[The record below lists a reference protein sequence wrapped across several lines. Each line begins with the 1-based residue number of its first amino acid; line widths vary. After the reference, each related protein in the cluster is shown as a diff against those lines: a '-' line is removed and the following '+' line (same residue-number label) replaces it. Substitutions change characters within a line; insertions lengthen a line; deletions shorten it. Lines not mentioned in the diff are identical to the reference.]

1 MEEELGLMQAQI
13 QEHKQSASCLVLPP
27 LPPNLVFVIRRSLV
41 ICGPEKATRLQA
53 CTP

>member
-1 MEEELGLMQAQI
+1 MEEELGLRQAQI
-13 QEHKQSASCLVLPP
+13 QEHKQSASCLVLP
-27 LPPNLVFVIRRSLV
+27 PPNLVFVIRRSLV

>member
-1 MEEELGLMQAQI
+1 MEEELGLRQAQI

-27 LPPNLVFVIRRSLV
+27 RPNLVFVIRRSLV